1 MAARCSGRAGLCR
14 DRNGHR
20 QREQRRG
27 GPRPAPSRALP
38 CPQHPSA
45 GSTAGGEPSRAE
57 PCRCALRAHR
67 SRPRSAS
74 QLPGTCCCRR
84 PSRHAERPADPRAA
98 AGRAVMGGR
107 HRERHRQ
114 WERAAARARARRGQ
128 RPAGGSGSAERR
140 CSAGLRPSGR
150 PRRCADAVLGR
161 GAEPAGDLQTR
172 GAGGGQG
179 GRRGRRLL
187 RVLHQPHLRLRR
199 WQRPQVRLW
208 GRGCAAGGKGKGRE
222 RKVREGPGRPRRD
235 PPCTEGPRPIPRHKV
250 SEGNSAPEHPGGWR
264 SAAWPSAEAV
274 VKPEDRAVHT
284 RGKLARCRAWR
295 VPTRAPRWVG
305 SVPKLRCLGQ
315 GRGCG
320 QSCSVGSQQTMPSL
334 RAQHPSNRGCVAAGE
349 PRLFLTAP

>member
-45 GSTAGGEPSRAE
+45 GSTAGGEPSRVE
-57 PCRCALRAHR
+57 PSRCALRAHR

-199 WQRPQVRLW
+199 WQRPQVRLR
-208 GRGCAAGGKGKGRE
+208 GRGCAAGGKGKGRTGAATS
-222 RKVREGPGRPRRD
+222 GPPVHRRTSCH
-235 PPCTEGPRPIPRHKV
+235 PAAQSFCGKFGPRASRRVAERCVAERRSGREARGARGAHAGEARTLPSVARPSPGSALGGLCAEV
-250 SEGNSAPEHPGGWR
+250 TVPGAGEG
-264 SAAWPSAEAV
+264 
-274 VKPEDRAVHT
+274 
-284 RGKLARCRAWR
+284 
-295 VPTRAPRWVG
+295 
-305 SVPKLRCLGQ
+305 
-315 GRGCG
+315 
-320 QSCSVGSQQTMPSL
+320 L
-334 RAQHPSNRGCVAAGE
+334 RAELLRGVAADDAIFACPAPIEQGMRCCRRT
-349 PRLFLTAP
+349 PAFPDSSVTRSFL